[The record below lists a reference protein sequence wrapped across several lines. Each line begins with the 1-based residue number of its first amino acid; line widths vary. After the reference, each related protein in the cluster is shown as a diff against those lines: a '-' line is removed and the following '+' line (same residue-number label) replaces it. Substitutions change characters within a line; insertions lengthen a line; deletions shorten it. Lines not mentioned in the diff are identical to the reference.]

1 MLCQFREEAATAGL
15 RTQHSSSNHC
25 FPRVQGLGHRPAH
38 QGNGDHATQHWP
50 YDPPAEELG
59 ILRTD
64 HPHYYK
70 GRLPGESEADFV
82 ARIVANLEALILRE
96 GPDTIAA
103 FLAEP
108 ITGASG
114 VIVPPDG
121 YYTRVQELLRRYDIA
136 FWADEVICGFGR
148 TGHDFGCTT
157 MGIEAPAMMTLAK
170 QLSSAYVPISA
181 SVISG
186 DMYQAIA
193 DQSAD
198 VGVFGHGYTYSGHP
212 LGCAVAL
219 KTLEIYERDRIF
231 EHAATVGDYFQRK
244 LRTLAEHPLVGEVR
258 GRGLLA
264 AIELVND
271 KEQGSA
277 FPPSVA
283 TYLQSACAD
292 AGLIGRAVAGT
303 AFALCPPLIITVAQV
318 DELVTKL
325 AAGLNA
331 TLVKV
336 EREGLKAVA

>member
-1 MLCQFREEAATAGL
+1 VPCSVSSAKKRLTAGL

-136 FWADEVICGFGR
+136 FWA
-148 TGHDFGCTT
+148 
-157 MGIEAPAMMTLAK
+157 
-170 QLSSAYVPISA
+170 YVPTRLSA
-181 SVISG
+181 VS
-186 DMYQAIA
+186 
-193 DQSAD
+193 
-198 VGVFGHGYTYSGHP
+198 
-212 LGCAVAL
+212 
-219 KTLEIYERDRIF
+219 
-231 EHAATVGDYFQRK
+231 ATVTPTR
-244 LRTLAEHPLVGEVR
+244 AI
-258 GRGLLA
+258 LLA
-264 AIELVND
+264 A
-271 KEQGSA
+271 QWH
-277 FPPSVA
+277 
-283 TYLQSACAD
+283 
-292 AGLIGRAVAGT
+292 
-303 AFALCPPLIITVAQV
+303 
-318 DELVTKL
+318 
-325 AAGLNA
+325 
-331 TLVKV
+331 
-336 EREGLKAVA
+336 